1 MERLAGRIVLL
12 WGWKRR
18 ATALVAGALA
28 VLAQPPFDFFAVC
41 FIAFPVLVWLLDG
54 AAGDGGRSILS
65 RFFSF
70 FATGWWFGFGYFLA
84 GLWWIGRALLVEAD
98 AHAWAMP
105 FAVVGL
111 PAVLAV
117 FFGLACAL
125 ARPFWRHDLGR
136 IFALA
141 FGFGAGEWLR
151 AIAFTGF
158 PWNPVGQAAMP
169 VPVLMQSASVIGVLG
184 VNALAVY
191 VFAAPALLAGRSWRR
206 AGLAVA
212 FLLAFTHAGF
222 GYWRLNR
229 PDPADAPAIA
239 VRLVQPSIDQAMKW
253 NPDTRNAIFETYLDM
268 TRRKPDGDAGA
279 PQLVI
284 WPETSVPWLLT
295 ERPEVLS
302 AIGQALAP
310 GQVLL
315 AGAVRA
321 EGDVSTPAARFY
333 NSVTAI
339 NDEGEIIGAADK
351 MHLVPFGEYLP
362 LSGLLSSL
370 GLTQLVS
377 APGQFTP
384 APGRRTL
391 ELPGG
396 VTALPLICYEI
407 IFPFEAGQAAGRP
420 ANLIVNI
427 TNDAWYGRTPGPWQ
441 HFRQAQIRAVELGL
455 PLLRAANNGISA
467 YVDAKGRVID
477 ALALD
482 SVASLDVNVRLAPV
496 DGSGGN
502 KLVNSVFANVVTLLL
517 ATIFAFVARMRPN

>member
-18 ATALVAGALA
+18 AAAFAAGALA
-28 VLAQPPFDFFAVC
+28 VLSQPPYDFFAAC

-65 RFFSF
+65 RIMPF

-105 FAVVGL
+105 FAVLGL
-111 PAVLAV
+111 PAVLAL
-117 FFGLACAL
+117 FFGLACLL
-125 ARPFWRHDLGR
+125 AIPFWRHDLGR

-141 FGFGAGEWLR
+141 FGFGVAEWLR
-151 AIAFTGF
+151 AVAFTGF

-169 VPVLMQSASVIGVLG
+169 VPVLMQSASVIGILG
-184 VNALAVY
+184 MNPLAVY
-191 VFAAPALLAGRSWRR
+191 VFAAPALLAGRAWRET
-206 AGLAVA
+206 GLALA
-212 FLLAFTHAGF
+212 FLLAIVHAGF
-222 GYWRLNR
+222 GYWRLSR
-229 PDPADAPAIA
+229 PEPADLAAVS

-253 NPDTRNAIFETYLDM
+253 NPETRNAIFETYLEM
-268 TRRKPDGDAGA
+268 TRRKPDAGASA

-302 AIGQALAP
+302 AIAGALQP

-321 EGDVSTPAARFY
+321 EGDVESPSARFY
-333 NSVTAI
+333 NSITAI
-339 NDEGEIIGAADK
+339 NGEGEIIGAADK

-370 GLTQLVS
+370 GLTQFVT

-391 ELPGG
+391 DLPGG
-396 VTALPLICYEI
+396 MTALPLVCYEI
-407 IFPFEAGQAAGRP
+407 IFPFEAGQAAGNP
-420 ANLIVNI
+420 ANLIVNV

-467 YVDAKGRVID
+467 YVDRKGRVID

-482 SVASLDVNVRLAPV
+482 SVANLDVKVPLRSV

-502 KLVNSVFANVVTLLL
+502 NLVNSAFANMITFILAVVFAFL
-517 ATIFAFVARMRPN
+517 ARIRPN